1 MKSVTEPQGD
11 MEITHYMFA
20 GVGVALSILAFFIKR
35 NKWEIDD
42 MKERLRYMEISHA
55 GQCKDVEH
63 LNKISEDRRRDVQK
77 LFEKVEG
84 K

>member
-1 MKSVTEPQGD
+1 

-20 GVGVALSILAFFIKR
+20 GLGVALSILAFFIKR

-42 MKERLRYMEISHA
+42 MKDRLRQLEIQNA
-55 GQCKDVEH
+55 GQIKDINH
-63 LNKISEDRRRDVQK
+63 LDKLSEDRREDIKK
-77 LFEKVEG
+77 LFEKMEA

>member
-1 MKSVTEPQGD
+1 

-20 GVGVALSILAFFIKR
+20 GLGVALSILAFFIKR

-42 MKERLRYMEISHA
+42 MKDRLRQLEITNA
-55 GQCKDVEH
+55 GQIKDINH
-63 LNKISEDRRRDVQK
+63 LDKLSEDRREDIKK
-77 LFEKVEG
+77 LFEKMEA

>member
-1 MKSVTEPQGD
+1 

-20 GVGVALSILAFFIKR
+20 GLGVGLSILAFFIKR

-42 MKERLRYMEISHA
+42 MKDRLRQLEIQNA
-55 GQCKDVEH
+55 GQIKDINH
-63 LNKISEDRRRDVQK
+63 LDKLSEDRREDIKK
-77 LFEKVEG
+77 LFEKMEA

>member
-20 GVGVALSILAFFIKR
+20 GLGVALSILAFFIKR

-42 MKERLRYMEISHA
+42 MKDRLRQLEIAYA
-55 GQCKDVEH
+55 GQTKDVEH
-63 LNKISEDRRRDVQK
+63 LSKLSEDRRRDIQK
-77 LFEKVEG
+77 LFEKMEG

>member
-1 MKSVTEPQGD
+1 MEVRGD

-20 GVGVALSILAFFIKR
+20 GLGVALSILAFFIKR

-42 MKERLRYMEISHA
+42 MKDRLRQLEITNA
-55 GQCKDVEH
+55 GQIKDINH
-63 LNKISEDRRRDVQK
+63 LDKLSEDRREDIKK
-77 LFEKVEG
+77 LFEKMEA

>member
-1 MKSVTEPQGD
+1 

-20 GVGVALSILAFFIKR
+20 GLGVALSILAFFIKR

-42 MKERLRYMEISHA
+42 MKDRLRQLEISNA
-55 GQCKDVEH
+55 GQIKDINH
-63 LNKISEDRRRDVQK
+63 LDKLSEDRREDIKK
-77 LFEKVEG
+77 LFEKMEA

>member
-1 MKSVTEPQGD
+1 

-20 GVGVALSILAFFIKR
+20 GLGVAISILAFFIKR

-42 MKERLRYMEISHA
+42 MKDRLRQLEISNA
-55 GQCKDVEH
+55 GQIKDINH
-63 LNKISEDRRRDVQK
+63 LDKLSEDRREDIKK
-77 LFEKVEG
+77 LFEKMEA

>member
-1 MKSVTEPQGD
+1 

-20 GVGVALSILAFFIKR
+20 GLGVALSILAFFIKR

-42 MKERLRYMEISHA
+42 MKDRLRQLEIKNA
-55 GQCKDVEH
+55 GQIKDINH
-63 LNKISEDRRRDVQK
+63 LDKLSEDRREDIKK
-77 LFEKVEG
+77 LFEKMEA